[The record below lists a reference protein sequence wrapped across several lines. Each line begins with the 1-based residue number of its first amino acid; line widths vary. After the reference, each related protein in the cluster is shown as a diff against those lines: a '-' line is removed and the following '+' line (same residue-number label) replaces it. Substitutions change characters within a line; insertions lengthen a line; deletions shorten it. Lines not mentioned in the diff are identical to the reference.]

1 MLDSSMGAPA
11 TTGLSRAPRF
21 GKLLVEGEV
30 ARGPA
35 STVLAARVAGGDGQ
49 ASATRLAVKGYDLA
63 LRVSSPDAARFEHAI
78 DARLARFRR
87 ADETG
92 DLPRDRLYRATDL
105 VRGARPSLA
114 AVGSLR
120 GLVAFWAEVAEV
132 LGAAHAK
139 GLAHGHVHP
148 GHALVLDKE
157 RPFVTDPAV
166 VLTPQAARLH
176 PESARFLAPEAI
188 DELLADRPAC
198 ATPQAD
204 VYAIAASLLATLGAE
219 VPVTALEA
227 LREAKLRPRRPIIA
241 AASIGR
247 PVATRALAEVLAA
260 ALSPERDKRQQDGTA
275 FAAELTRILAKK
287 TDSVPVAAPATR
299 PTEPTQLGETR

>member
-1 MLDSSMGAPA
+1 MGPPA
-11 TTGLSRAPRF
+11 TTGLTRAPRF

-35 STVLAARVAGGDGQ
+35 STVLAARLAGGDGQ
-49 ASATRLAVKGYDLA
+49 ASATRLAVKAYDLA
-63 LRVSSPDAARFEHAI
+63 LRVPSPDAARFEHAI
-78 DARLARFRR
+78 DPRLARFRR

-92 DLPRDRLYRATDL
+92 ELPRDRLYKATDL

-114 AVGSLR
+114 TVGSLR
-120 GLVAFWAEVAEV
+120 ALVAFWAEVADAI
-132 LGAAHAK
+132 GAAHAK
-139 GLAHGHVHP
+139 GLSHGHVHP
-148 GHALVLDKE
+148 GHALVLDGA
-157 RPFVTDPAV
+157 RPFVTDAAV

-176 PESARFLAPEAI
+176 PESARFLAPEAL

-204 VYAIAASLLATLGAE
+204 VYALAASLLATLGAE
-219 VPVTALEA
+219 PPVMELEA
-227 LREAKLRPRRPIIA
+227 LREAKRRPRRPIIA

-260 ALSPERDKRQQDGTA
+260 ALSPERDKRQLDGTA
-275 FAAELTRILAKK
+275 FAAELVRILQKK
-287 TDSVPVAAPATR
+287 TDSVPVAAPLNGPPK
-299 PTEPTQLGETR
+299 PTGPTKQGETR